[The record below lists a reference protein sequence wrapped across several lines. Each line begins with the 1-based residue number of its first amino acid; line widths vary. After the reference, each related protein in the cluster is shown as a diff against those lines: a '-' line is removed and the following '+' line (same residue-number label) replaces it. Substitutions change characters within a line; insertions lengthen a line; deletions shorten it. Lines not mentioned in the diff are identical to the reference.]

1 MQSSLRR
8 DPWGHYGIFFI
19 NVVPKVFIV
28 VFRKSNYIAVMRN
41 RSAAKKEAIM
51 NTIDTNEIIWQAK
64 KMRAEEIRR
73 IEGLAAKR
81 LGLYFRLLAGSAAD
95 AGNSLQPLFSWNPQ
109 DAKAPRR
116 SGPRCLRAPAW
127 HCAASS
133 VGTPRHITPDRSA
146 TVSSSA

>member
-1 MQSSLRR
+1 M
-8 DPWGHYGIFFI
+8 
-19 NVVPKVFIV
+19 FIV

-41 RSAAKKEAIM
+41 RSAAEKEAIM
-51 NTIDTNEIIWQAK
+51 KTIDTNEIIWQAK

-109 DAKAPRR
+109 DAKSPRR
-116 SGPRCLRAPAW
+116 SGRSLLTRASLALRSLFSWNPQA
-127 HCAASS
+127 HHS
-133 VGTPRHITPDRSA
+133 
-146 TVSSSA
+146 